1 MCVQMCVYR
10 LFTTCC
16 WHTGAARIIVVPSPC
31 LHTTNRQFYVCMCV
45 CVCQINENLLWQPQ
59 RTQKERVKAPHS
71 ALGTRRETATQMRC
85 ALICPHVEG
94 WDVTK
99 FYSFN
104 GKSLC
109 RLKRNPIHI
118 GNAHTCVQI
127 PFQLLYRRNKLK
139 THPYGELNHSPTLY
153 QRLQLALNSRLHLCC
168 QSKAQL

>member
-1 MCVQMCVYR
+1 MCLYR
-10 LFTTCC
+10 IFTTCC
-16 WHTGAARIIVVPSPC
+16 WHTRAARIIVVPSPC

-59 RTQKERVKAPHS
+59 RTQKERVKAPYS
-71 ALGTRRETATQMRC
+71 ALGTLGETATQMRW
-85 ALICPHVEG
+85 AMICPHVEG

-99 FYSFN
+99 FYSFEVEKFVQVKK
-104 GKSLC
+104 KSHTHRETRTHAC
-109 RLKRNPIHI
+109 RSLSRK
-118 GNAHTCVQI
+118 
-127 PFQLLYRRNKLK
+127 NKPK